1 MIRKLWSVTWRICLF
16 LLGWAFLLA
25 PLIVPV
31 NRPSQFYLEFVSA
44 STVFV
49 AAAIMRCGVEHQPLV
64 SLGFRSEHVLRDLSV
79 GLAIGTAMMAAIGI
93 ERFSCPAFAGLGMLA
108 IVTITNT
115 FSQELLV
122 RGYIQ
127 QTLSSRFGAAAS
139 IVTSAVLFMLMHAAV
154 IKAPLLA
161 INLFLAGL
169 LLGIAYAITGNLWLP
184 IAIHFGWNFLQGPV
198 LGVAVEGG
206 LPATLVTLLGIAVVV
221 LLFGRTYSARQMA
234 SEAP

>member
-1 MIRKLWSVTWRICLF
+1 MIRKIWSVTWRICLF
-16 LLGWAFLLA
+16 LLAWGVLLA

-31 NRPSQFYLEFVSA
+31 SRPSQLYLELASA

-49 AAAIMRCGVEHQPLV
+49 AAAIMRCGVERQPLV
-64 SLGFRSEHVLRDLSV
+64 SLGFQPKHLARDLAA
-79 GLAIGTAMMAAIGI
+79 GLVIGTAMMAAIGI
-93 ERFSCPAFAGLGMLA
+93 ARFSPPALAGLGMLA
-108 IVTITNT
+108 IVTITNA

-127 QTLSSRFGAAAS
+127 QTLRSRFGAAAS
-139 IVTSAVLFMLMHAAV
+139 IVTSAVLFMLLHAAV
-154 IKAPLLA
+154 IKAPLFA

-169 LLGIAYAITGNLWLP
+169 LLGIAYALTGNLWLP
-184 IAIHFGWNFLQGPV
+184 IAIHFGWNFLQGV

-206 LPATLVTLLGIAVVV
+206 LPATIVTLLGIAAVV
-221 LLFGRTYSARQMA
+221 LLFGRTYSIRQMA